1 MKKISC
7 LLAAVL
13 LMISLSACS
22 QSGKSNY
29 RDLAESDAAPA
40 ASAEAASGSVGEIEE
55 LSRKLIYHADISAE
69 TKEFDQTKAS
79 LDSLIAEC
87 QGYVESSDLSGGAN
101 GEDRRLSYRIRVPA
115 ASLDEFLGRLEG
127 IMNVISTT
135 KDMEDVTGSYIDTEA
150 RLNSLE
156 KEEARLLEMLD
167 QAETLDEILQL
178 EDRLSQVRYEIE
190 SLTAQINT
198 YDNEIEYS
206 VVNLYLRD
214 VTEFSANSSFGSR
227 SWEAFTG
234 GWSSFVSV
242 AQDLV
247 ISVIW
252 ALPFLLVIA
261 AAVVIA
267 VICAKRSSKKKRARF
282 AAKFE
287 QPGDTPPKGPTAP

>member
-1 MKKISC
+1 MKKVSC

-22 QSGKSNY
+22 QSGKTNY
-29 RDLAESDAAPA
+29 QDLVESDTAPA
-40 ASAEAASGSVGEIEE
+40 ASAEAVSGSLGEIKE
-55 LSRKLIYHADISAE
+55 LSRKLIYNADISAE
-69 TKEFDQTKAS
+69 TKDFDQAKAS
-79 LDSLIAEC
+79 LDSLIADC

-115 ASLDEFLGRLEG
+115 ASLDEFLGKLEG
-127 IMNVISTT
+127 IMNVTSSI

-150 RLNSLE
+150 RLNSL
-156 KEEARLLEMLD
+156 KQEETRLLELLG

-206 VVNLYLRD
+206 VVTLYLRD
-214 VTEFSANSSFGSR
+214 VTEYSSKSSFGSR
-227 SWEAFTG
+227 SWEAFIG
-234 GWSSFVSV
+234 GWNSFVSV

-247 ISVIW
+247 ISAIW
-252 ALPFLLVIA
+252 ALPFLLVIFVV
-261 AAVVIA
+261 VVIA
-267 VICAKRSSKKKRARF
+267 VICAKRSSKKKQARF
-282 AAKFE
+282 AAKYE